1 MEDDKILYKEFLN
14 GNNDAFQKLITK
26 YENNLIYFITRYVKN
41 LDIAHDIYQD
51 SIMYILEHK
60 ENYNDKYSFKTYL
73 YMIAKSRAINCLNNK
88 HKNLPLDNF
97 ENTLKE
103 EKLLEDIVFSKE
115 RQDKIEKVIRKL
127 KQEYQL
133 VIFLTKI
140 EGLSY
145 KDAGLVMN
153 KSEKQIKNLVFN
165 ATKSLKKLL
174 VQEKIVEIR
183 NNKIIRLLLWFI
195 ILTVLVSSLTYAGFI
210 IYEKYKASLIPTY
223 TEEFDN
229 SEKNNMWVCTF
240 NLAWNEFMDKR
251 FDGEVTFKSDTPD
264 IVNSLNKRD
273 FTKDQLS
280 ENSYYIKVDVTRPE
294 LKEIIKNDIKNKFN
308 IDETFA
314 LDKINFDIFNSYT
327 IYSFLHKSFKFEEP
341 FDILEPESF
350 SNSEEKVKY
359 FGITNSSKSNL
370 RNQIEV
376 LFYNDNDNFAIK
388 LNTKNSED
396 VILARIDD
404 TNSFYETYKKII
416 ENSNMEKEHKFDN
429 YDTLKIPY
437 LNVNTKISYDE
448 LCNKELANN
457 KNNISYI
464 TYAIQQVDFS
474 LNNEGG
480 DVTSRGT
487 MQDITQ
493 EENSIKS
500 TKRDFNFTKSFYLFL
515 KETDKEKPYLMLKVD
530 NTDLIE
536 IYN

>member
-1 MEDDKILYKEFLN
+1 
-14 GNNDAFQKLITK
+14 
-26 YENNLIYFITRYVKN
+26 
-41 LDIAHDIYQD
+41 
-51 SIMYILEHK
+51 
-60 ENYNDKYSFKTYL
+60 
-73 YMIAKSRAINCLNNK
+73 
-88 HKNLPLDNF
+88 
-97 ENTLKE
+97 
-103 EKLLEDIVFSKE
+103 
-115 RQDKIEKVIRKL
+115 
-127 KQEYQL
+127 
-133 VIFLTKI
+133 
-140 EGLSY
+140 
-145 KDAGLVMN
+145 MN

-195 ILTVLVSSLTYAGFI
+195 ILTVLVSSLTYAGFV
-210 IYEKYKASLIPTY
+210 IYEKYKANLVPTY

-229 SEKNNMWVCTF
+229 SQKNNMWVCTF
-240 NLAWNEFMDKR
+240 NLAWNEFMDER
-251 FDGEVTFKSDTPD
+251 FGGNVKFKNTTPD

-280 ENSYYIKVDVTRPE
+280 EKSYYIKVDVTRPE

-314 LDKINFDIFNSYT
+314 LDKINFDIPNSYT
-327 IYSFLHKSFKFEEP
+327 IYSFLHKSFEFEEP

-376 LFYNDNDNFAIK
+376 LFYNDNNNFAIK
-388 LNTKNSED
+388 LNTQNNED
-396 VILARIDD
+396 VILARLDNTD
-404 TNSFYETYKKII
+404 SFDETYNNII

-530 NTDLIE
+530 NTDLME
-536 IYN
+536 ICN